1 MRSVSRNI
9 EKGPPMRAWKS
20 LFVALVVVAGTAA
33 PAAAADPAAGRIQ
46 SFYAALIDTM
56 KRGPELGMQGRYHAL
71 EPVVDSTFDIA
82 AMIQFIVG
90 PSWATTSEHD
100 KTALTAAFRRMTTA
114 NYAANFTK
122 FGGEQFNVDPNVQS
136 RGPDK
141 LVQTTLVPVG
151 DKPVPLNY
159 RMRNTTGSW
168 KVIDVFLEGYV
179 SELSTRRS
187 DFSSTL
193 ASGGAS
199 ALIAKINQLA
209 DNLLNGTAKPTK

>member
-1 MRSVSRNI
+1 
-9 EKGPPMRAWKS
+9 MRAWKS
-20 LFVALVVVAGTAA
+20 LFVALVVAVGTAA
-33 PAAAADPAAGRIQ
+33 QAALADPAAERIQ

-71 EPVVDSTFDIA
+71 EPAVDSTFDIP

-90 PSWATTSEHD
+90 PGWANTNEHD
-100 KTALTAAFRRMTTA
+100 KTALIAAFRRMTIA

-122 FGGEQFNVDPNVQS
+122 FGGEQFNVEPNVQS

-141 LVQTTLVPVG
+141 LVQTTLVPAG

-159 RMRNTTGSW
+159 RMRNTSGSW

-187 DFSSTL
+187 DFSATL
-193 ASGGAS
+193 ASGGAP

-209 DNLLNGTAKPTK
+209 DSLLNESAKRTK